1 MSIQAVAAAIELQ
14 GLPPATKL
22 VLMLLANRHN
32 GDTGLC
38 YPKQET
44 LAAEAGMSVR
54 SLRTHIIELEKAGLI
69 CRAVFRLGNG
79 QADQTHYTFPFLDR
93 QNLPPK
99 DLDRQKSKVRPA
111 NSGELDRQLVSAP
124 LDKPEENRKEPEDT
138 PPEAKP
144 QDVAKLALETIWAK
158 WSKVGRE
165 RLQTNKG
172 HCLKLLRK
180 IGKTHDL
187 RDVTRA
193 ALRYARTTDPNFHQ
207 GLDTWLKNGRYEN
220 FLPSKAPSP
229 TLALQSELTDLERA
243 FDQFAKTG
251 EWTGDRYG
259 HPLPPNHPNAS
270 YPAELYARFGVSR
283 PAERSAA

>member
-1 MSIQAVAAAIELQ
+1 MSIQAVAAAIDLQ
-14 GLPPATKL
+14 GLAPATKL
-22 VLMLLANRHN
+22 VLLLLANRHN

-38 YPKQET
+38 FPKQET

-99 DLDRQKSKVRPA
+99 DLDRKKSSLRPA
-111 NSGELDRQLVSAP
+111 KSGELDRQTVAAP
-124 LDKPEENRKEPEDT
+124 IDKPEENRKEPEDT
-138 PPEAKP
+138 AIPKTEDLAPK
-144 QDVAKLALETIWAK
+144 ALEAIWAK
-158 WSKVGRE
+158 WSAAGKKRN
-165 RLQTNKG
+165 QTNRG
-172 HCLKLLRK
+172 GCLKLLRK

-193 ALRYARTTDPNFHQ
+193 ALRYARETDPDFHQ

-220 FLPSKAPSP
+220 FIPPKASLL
-229 TLALQSELTDLERA
+229 TARHDAELSDLELA
-243 FDQFAKTG
+243 FQRFAQTG
-251 EWTGDRYG
+251 EWIGDRYG
-259 HPLPPNHPNAS
+259 HALPPNHPSAT
-270 YPAELYARFGVSR
+270 YARELYSRFGVKS
-283 PAERSAA
+283 PAQEQVA

>member
-79 QADQTHYTFPFLDR
+79 NADQTHYTFPFLER

-99 DLDRQKSKVRPA
+99 DVDRKKPAGRPA
-111 NSGELDRQLVSAP
+111 NTGELDRQTVSGP
-124 LDKPEENRKEPEDT
+124 IEDKPEENRKKPEDIL
-138 PPEAKP
+138 E
-144 QDVAKLALETIWAK
+144 LAFQTIWKSWSETGKKRSKSKALCKQSLARAAK
-158 WSKVGRE
+158 
-165 RLQTNKG
+165 Q
-172 HCLKLLRK
+172 
-180 IGKTHDL
+180 HDL
-187 RDVTRA
+187 RELTKA
-193 ALRYARTTDPNFHQ
+193 ALRYAKSTEGSFHK
-207 GLDTWLKNGRYEN
+207 GLHTWIAGGFYEN
-220 FLPSKAPSP
+220 YMAKPAARVEQMGE
-229 TLALQSELTDLERA
+229 TLTDLERA
-243 FDQFAKTG
+243 FQSLAETG
-251 EWTGDRYG
+251 EWMGDRIG
-259 HPLPPNHPNAS
+259 HPIHPNRPDAD
-270 YPAELYARFGVSR
+270 YPAELYRRFELNRQG
-283 PAERSAA
+283 EAA

>member
-1 MSIQAVAAAIELQ
+1 MSIQAVAAAVEVQ
-14 GLPPATKL
+14 GLAPATKL

-54 SLRTHIIELEKAGLI
+54 SLRTHIIELEKAGMI

-99 DLDRQKSKVRPA
+99 DLDRQKSTFRPA
-111 NSGELDRQLVSAP
+111 NSGELDRQLIAAP
-124 LDKPEENRKEPEDT
+124 IEDKPEENRKEPEDT
-138 PPEAKP
+138 SPPTESK
-144 QDVAKLALETIWAK
+144 DIAKLALETIWAK
-158 WSKVGRE
+158 WSKTGKE
-165 RLQTNKG
+165 RCQTNKSKI
-172 HCLKLLRK
+172 LELLRK

-193 ALRYARTTDPNFHQ
+193 ALRYAKATDPAFHQ
-207 GLDTWLKNGRYEN
+207 GLDTWLKNGRFQN
-220 FLPSKAPSP
+220 FIPSKAPETAP
-229 TLALQSELTDLERA
+229 QSATSELERA
-243 FDQFAKTG
+243 FSSFAETG
-251 EWTGDRYG
+251 EWTGDRLG
-259 HPLPPNHPNAS
+259 FPIPPHHPSAD
-270 YPAELYARFGVSR
+270 YPLELYARFDIAR
-283 PAERSAA
+283 PAERNAA